1 MQDSGGFYGPLQYS
15 PAWLW
20 AGIGL
25 LVLVLGWYV
34 LVFLST
40 RQRTGPAAA
49 PRFTPPSDIHRLKEA
64 YLQRIDAVEADAAAG
79 LLTSRASHQE
89 LSLLVRK
96 FTRDVTGVD
105 APRMTLAELDSHP
118 LPAAATAVGR
128 LYPGEFGAEP
138 LPPLARSAETA
149 RQAVRSWN

>member
-1 MQDSGGFYGPLQYS
+1 M
-15 PAWLW
+15 PA
-20 AGIGL
+20 
-25 LVLVLGWYV
+25 V
-34 LVFLST
+34 
-40 RQRTGPAAA
+40 P
-49 PRFTPPSDIHRLKEA
+49 PRFSPPSDIQSLKAA
-64 YLQRIDAVEADAAAG
+64 YLLRIDAVEAEAAAG
-79 LLTSRASHQE
+79 LLTTRASHQE

-96 FTRDVTGVD
+96 FARDVTGVD

-118 LPAAATAVGR
+118 LPAAANAVGR

>member
-1 MQDSGGFYGPLQYS
+1 MQDNGGFYAPLQYS
-15 PAWLW
+15 QLWLW

-25 LVLVLGWYV
+25 LVLVLGWYAA
-34 LVFLST
+34 VFLST
-40 RQRTGPAAA
+40 RKRPAPAAS
-49 PRFTPPSDIHRLKEA
+49 PRFTPPSDIQGLKEA

-79 LLTSRASHQE
+79 WLTSRASHQE

-96 FTRDVTGVD
+96 FTRDVTGID
-105 APRMTLAELDSHP
+105 APRMTLAELGSHP

-128 LYPGEFGAEP
+128 LYPGEFGPEP
-138 LPPLARSAETA
+138 LPPLARSAEAA